1 MSAAPTGILL
11 PESILTAPWFG
22 VFAAFVAF
30 NTVIYL
36 GLTLAKFVP
45 WPAPVG
51 PAALRR
57 VIPLD
62 PEEISTM
69 RFMPSSSPTTTAAE
83 VRLRGESAR
92 ETIPVALTLVGALT
106 VLVSLVNTALYLD
119 TVGPTVLIGA
129 VMGVVFIVLG
139 QVVSRTRI
147 SDRAAVWTWS
157 IAMVFLV
164 GETSWRAAV
173 LNSAVLLAYATM
185 ALLVAA
191 PVSLSWSA
199 GITSAILGLAPIA
212 LAGYDVSAVDT
223 VSWII
228 AAGTGAVASLVL
240 LYLRITAIDR
250 IAEEEKRAN
259 TLATTDP
266 LTGTF
271 SRTGLLALAPS
282 VADAAMRSGSDV
294 GVITCTLPDLT
305 TINAEYGFDY
315 GGQVLAATSRALRA
329 SLPER
334 ALVARWGG
342 QTLLAVMTGAPPPAH
357 ELHGEVMANLD
368 LTGIALGK
376 RPITV
381 SVGTASAPPETTTLE
396 TLVAEAEADQ
406 QRA

>member
-11 PESILTAPWFG
+11 PESVLTAPWFG

-36 GLTLAKFVP
+36 GLTLAKFIP

-57 VIPLD
+57 VIQLD
-62 PEEISTM
+62 PEEVSTM
-69 RFMPSSSPTTTAAE
+69 RNTPPSSPTNTAAE
-83 VRLRGESAR
+83 KRLREESAR
-92 ETIPVALTLVGALT
+92 ETIPVAFTLVGALT
-106 VLVSLVNTALYLD
+106 VLVSLVNTALYLAA
-119 TVGPTVLIGA
+119 VGPTVLIGA
-129 VMGVVFIVLG
+129 LAGVLFIILG
-139 QVVSRTRI
+139 QLVSRTRV
-147 SDRAAVWTWS
+147 SNRAVVWTWS
-157 IAMVFLV
+157 LAMVFLV

-191 PVSLSWSA
+191 PVSLSWPA
-199 GITSAILGLAPIA
+199 GITAAILGLVPIA
-212 LAGYDVSAVDT
+212 IAGYDVSAVDT
-223 VSWII
+223 VSWVI
-228 AAGTGAVASLVL
+228 AALTGSVASLVL

-250 IAEEEKRAN
+250 IAEAEQRAN
-259 TLATTDP
+259 ALASTDP

-271 SRTGLLALAPS
+271 SRAGLIALAPS
-282 VADAAMRSGSDV
+282 VADAASASGSDV
-294 GVITCTLPDLT
+294 GVITCTLPDLSM
-305 TINAEYGFDY
+305 INAEYGFDY

-342 QTLLAVMTGAPPPAH
+342 QTFLALMTGSAPPA
-357 ELHGEVMANLD
+357 EQLHRDVQANLD

-376 RPITV
+376 RPV
-381 SVGTASAPPETTTLE
+381 AVRVGAASGSPDSSTLE
-396 TLVAEAEADQ
+396 TLVAEAETATT
-406 QRA
+406 

>member
-1 MSAAPTGILL
+1 MSAMPAGILL

-36 GLTLAKFVP
+36 GLTLAKFIP

-51 PAALRR
+51 PTALRR

-62 PEEISTM
+62 PEEVSTM
-69 RFMPSSSPTTTAAE
+69 RFTAPSSPMTTAAE
-83 VRLRGESAR
+83 IRLRGESAR
-92 ETIPVALTLVGALT
+92 ETIPVAFTLVGALT
-106 VLVSLVNTALYLD
+106 VLVSLVNTALYLA
-119 TVGPTVLIGA
+119 TVGPTVLVGA
-129 VMGVVFIVLG
+129 VAGVVFIILG

-147 SDRAAVWTWS
+147 SNSVAVWTWS
-157 IAMVFLV
+157 LAMVFLV
-164 GETSWRAAV
+164 CETSWRAAV
-173 LNSAVLLAYATM
+173 LNSAVLLAYAAM

-191 PVSLSWSA
+191 PVSLSWPA
-199 GITSAILGLAPIA
+199 GITAALLGLVPIA
-212 LAGYDVSAVDT
+212 FAGYDVSAVDT
-223 VSWII
+223 VSWVI
-228 AAGTGAVASLVL
+228 AAATGSVASLVL

-250 IAEEEKRAN
+250 IAEEERRA
-259 TLATTDP
+259 TALASTDP

-271 SRTGLLALAPS
+271 SRAGLIALAPS
-282 VADAAMRSGSDV
+282 VADAATASGTDV

-334 ALVARWGG
+334 ALIARWGG
-342 QTLLAVMTGAPPPAH
+342 QTFLALMTGSAPPAD
-357 ELHGEVMANLD
+357 ELRGDVAANLD

-376 RPITV
+376 RPITI
-381 SVGTASAPPETTTLE
+381 SVGTASAPPESTTLE
-396 TLVAEAEADQ
+396 TLVAEAESAS
-406 QRA
+406 A